1 MSTMRSASILLALAG
16 MLPASYFAVR
26 LFRFRLGISSDEP
39 DTNQNLWRNKR
50 D

>member
-1 MSTMRSASILLALAG
+1 MSTMGSASILLALDG

-26 LFRFRLGISSDEP
+26 LFRFRLGISSYDS
-39 DTNQNLWRNKR
+39 DTNQNLWRNKH